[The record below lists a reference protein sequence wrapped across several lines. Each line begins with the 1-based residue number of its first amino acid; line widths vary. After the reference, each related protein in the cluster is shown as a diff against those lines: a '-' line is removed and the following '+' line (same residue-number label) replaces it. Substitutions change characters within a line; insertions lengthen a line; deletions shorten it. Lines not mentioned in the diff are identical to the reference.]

1 MFLYCNRRIAVV
13 NVFVDQV
20 CVAVDA
26 LVIVALRERNKER
39 IPDEGADDS
48 LRVGFIPP
56 VIKFGNF
63 FFYLSEQF
71 NRDLINFNCY
81 HLASHSISR
90 CIINNYEKSWPV
102 SHFF

>member
-13 NVFVDQV
+13 NVFVDKV

-26 LVIVALRERNKER
+26 LVVVALRERDKEG
-39 IPDEGADDS
+39 IADKSADDS

-56 VIKFGNF
+56 VIKFGYF

-71 NRDLINFNCY
+71 NRDLFNCLY
-81 HLASHSISR
+81 IVFR
-90 CIINNYEKSWPV
+90 QIIFEKQIV
-102 SHFF
+102 NG